1 MVCIWNHLIDCQKSS
16 WICGLRVRLIYIWPS
31 LGAPYEYLGVY
42 LDERLYL
49 LEKKIDFDTTE
60 DKISEIELL
69 ELLELRSDSSVG

>member
-49 LEKKIDFDTTE
+49 LEKKSDFDTTE
-60 DKISEIELL
+60 AKISEIELL